1 VSRLRATAFIAALYT
16 TAYLVTACHHVPAVY
31 EAPISTWE
39 NQ

>member
-1 VSRLRATAFIAALYT
+1 MTRLRATAFIAALYAG
-16 TAYLVTACHHVPAVY
+16 AYLLTGCHHVPAVY